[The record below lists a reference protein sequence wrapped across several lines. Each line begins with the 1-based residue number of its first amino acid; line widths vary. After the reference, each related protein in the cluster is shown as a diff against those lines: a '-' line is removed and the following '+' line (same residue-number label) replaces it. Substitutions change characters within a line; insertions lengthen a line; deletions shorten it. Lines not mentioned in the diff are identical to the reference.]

1 MILLSQKLVCLYC
14 KISLLSAESK
24 GVDDVG
30 MCEKLVSIVVSS
42 KTSFVKCSSSCVL
55 KDGKAGRRAGLSRE
69 GACTDKG
76 IASKLVLPEE
86 QLLGELER
94 QLIQDLNVWCKTQ
107 KLHFNYL
114 CVGVPWENL

>member
-1 MILLSQKLVCLYC
+1 MILLLQKLVCLYC
-14 KISLLSAESK
+14 KISLLSVASK

-30 MCEKLVSIVVSS
+30 MCEKLVSIVVAG

-55 KDGKAGRRAGLSRE
+55 KDGKAGRWAGLSRE

-94 QLIQDLNVWCKTQ
+94 QLIQDLNIRCKTQ
-107 KLHFNYL
+107 KLHVN
-114 CVGVPWENL
+114 

>member
-1 MILLSQKLVCLYC
+1 MAKNSI
-14 KISLLSAESK
+14 
-24 GVDDVG
+24 DDVG

-42 KTSFVKCSSSCVL
+42 KTSFVKYSSSCVL
-55 KDGKAGRRAGLSRE
+55 KHGKAGRGAGFSRE
-69 GACTDKG
+69 WACADKG

-94 QLIQDLNVWCKTQ
+94 QLIQDLNVRCKTQ
-107 KLHFNYL
+107 KLSFNYL